1 MILRTDN
8 TPTLFDNLADCIPGM
23 LDKRKG
29 FILYNNGKITK
40 RFHQD
45 DIIPEGFVKGRFK
58 KEINNEN

>member
-1 MILRTDN
+1 MFKDN
-8 TPTLFDNLADCIPGM
+8 EIIPEEFIPGM
-23 LDKRKG
+23 LDKLKG

>member
-1 MILRTDN
+1 MFKDDEIISEE
-8 TPTLFDNLADCIPGM
+8 FIPGM

-45 DIIPEGFVKGRFK
+45 DIIPEGFVKGRLK